1 MEKEQLVSISRAQ
14 KIENARR
21 DCIGQL
27 HASSGVKYQKGKDGT
42 EQTDKKIHLKSILL
56 VQFICAIVIFL
67 FVFSTQQ
74 LGITYEGFDIAYLKE
89 KVQEN
94 AGLEELEQTFRE
106 TVEKLQIDKDIF
118 LH

>member
-1 MEKEQLVSISRAQ
+1 MAKEQLVSISRAQ

-21 DCIGQL
+21 DCMGQL
-27 HASSGVKYQKGKDGT
+27 YTSPNVKYQKGKDGT
-42 EQTDKKIHLKSILL
+42 EQTDKNIHFKSILL

-67 FVFSTQQ
+67 FVFSTQK
-74 LGITYEGFDIAYLKE
+74 LGITYEGFDLAYLKE

-94 AGLEELEQTFRE
+94 AGLEQLEQTFCE
-106 TVEKLQIDKDIF
+106 TVKKLQIDKDIF